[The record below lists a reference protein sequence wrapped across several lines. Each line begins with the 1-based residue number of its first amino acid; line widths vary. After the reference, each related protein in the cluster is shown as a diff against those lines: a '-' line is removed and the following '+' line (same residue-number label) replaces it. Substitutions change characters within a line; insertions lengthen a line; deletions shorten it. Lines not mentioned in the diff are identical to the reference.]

1 MRKAVEIILRK
12 YPRLGGA
19 AIKLWNRGASNRCA
33 YVTSGPSAQMTC
45 DIFKGEWYSKL
56 PVDAVTG
63 SEELCNDLRLNWL
76 GEEVEVRGKSVV
88 ELGPLEGAH
97 SFMLEQMGAT
107 RVTAVEANSQAYL
120 KCLIT
125 KELLRLQRVD
135 FVLADFMEYLRQT
148 DAVFDIAVACGVLY
162 HMANPVELISLLG
175 RRCRG
180 HLLLWTHY
188 FDGAVLGKDP
198 AFKLRFTKETGAT
211 HEGFGH
217 VLHRSKYVHA
227 DKWSGFCGGSAAYA
241 NWLSREDILD
251 CLTHF
256 GFEGVKVRFDDP
268 SHPNGPAFALIAKK
282 SDAVPV
288 PGK

>member
-1 MRKAVEIILRK
+1 
-12 YPRLGGA
+12 
-19 AIKLWNRGASNRCA
+19 
-33 YVTSGPSAQMTC
+33 
-45 DIFKGEWYSKL
+45 
-56 PVDAVTG
+56 VTG
-63 SEELCNDLRLNWL
+63 SADLCNDGRLKWL
-76 GEEVEVRGKSVV
+76 GEEVDIRGKSVI

-97 SFMLEQMGAT
+97 SYVLEQMGAA

-162 HMANPVELISLLG
+162 HMANPVELISLLAK
-175 RRCRG
+175 RCRG

-211 HEGFGH
+211 HEGFEH
-217 VLHRSKYVHA
+217 VLHRSNYVHA

-241 NWLSREDILD
+241 NWLSREDVLN

-268 SHPNGPAFALIAKK
+268 SHPNGPAFALMAKK
-282 SDAVPV
+282 KVMRSRFPESEKRLLFAYRRTLFLQAHIYHLRYFGAHLTTLNRDCPACLSVQEQGTWV
-288 PGK
+288 TL